1 MKKAQSLGVGL
12 TLGKIVVVRLDPLS
26 STKDAPAVA
35 EVAAEAVADRRAKPA
50 AVAEEA
56 AASSPSGRDDDGD
69 DDRRKPYP

>member
-50 AVAEEA
+50 AVAEA

>member
-1 MKKAQSLGVGL
+1 MKKAQSLGVRL

-35 EVAAEAVADRRAKPA
+35 AVAADRRAKPA
-50 AVAEEA
+50 AVAEEV